1 MGTRPSSDLFSVT
14 TIATDAERTEKK
26 LRDSGSARDLH
37 GAARQNSD
45 LLSDQVGG
53 LCTCFGMYPCKTG
66 LMVCLLRLLSIVPT
80 RFFRSRR
87 DLLLENLALRQQ
99 LGVFKR
105 KHPRPRFSATD
116 KLFWVMLRRL
126 WAGWSGALI
135 LVQPETVVRWHRKG
149 MRAGAKLGHSA
160 PLSRRFAAE

>member
-1 MGTRPSSDLFSVT
+1 MITAHPLLKVAGV
-14 TIATDAERTEKK
+14 
-26 LRDSGSARDLH
+26 
-37 GAARQNSD
+37 ARQNSD

-66 LMVCLLRLLSIVPT
+66 LMVRLLRLLSIVPT
-80 RFFRSRR
+80 RFFRSRC

-105 KHPRPRFSATD
+105 KHPGARFAATD

-126 WAGWSGALI
+126 CGLAG
-135 LVQPETVVRWHRKG
+135 V
-149 MRAGAKLGHSA
+149 
-160 PLSRRFAAE
+160 

>member
-1 MGTRPSSDLFSVT
+1 VEKNCSLSHSFQLLPAKTSGFDSVT
-14 TIATDAERTEKK
+14 IQLANSPLASRVEMTKTDCRW
-26 LRDSGSARDLH
+26 H
-37 GAARQNSD
+37 VVARQNSD
-45 LLSDQVGG
+45 LMSDQVDG
-53 LCTCFGMYPCKTG
+53 LCTWFGLYPCKTG
-66 LMVCLLRLLSIVPT
+66 LMLRLLRLLSIVPT
-80 RFFRSRR
+80 RFFRSRC

-105 KHPRPRFSATD
+105 KHPGPRFAATD

-149 MRAGAKLGHSA
+149 FKLY
-160 PLSRRFAAE
+160 

>member
-1 MGTRPSSDLFSVT
+1 MKCSSAFRTVLLQNVRKFGDGESVV
-14 TIATDAERTEKK
+14 
-26 LRDSGSARDLH
+26 
-37 GAARQNSD
+37 ARQNSD

-53 LCTCFGMYPCKTG
+53 LCTCFGIYPCKTG
-66 LMVCLLRLLSIVPT
+66 LMVLLLRLLSIVPT
-80 RFFRSRR
+80 RFFRSRC
-87 DLLLENLALRQQ
+87 DLLIENLALRQQ

-135 LVQPETVVRWHRKG
+135 LVQPETVVRWHRKASSCIG
-149 MRAGAKLGHSA
+149 HGFLDAGAEQEESV
-160 PLSRRFAAE
+160 